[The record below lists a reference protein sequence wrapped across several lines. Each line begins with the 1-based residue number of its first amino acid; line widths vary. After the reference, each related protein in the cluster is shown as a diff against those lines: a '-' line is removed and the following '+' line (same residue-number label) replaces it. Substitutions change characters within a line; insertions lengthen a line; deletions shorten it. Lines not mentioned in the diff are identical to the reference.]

1 MITAKKRAILSD
13 YYPDIA
19 LGKEYEVE
27 KVGQYLKFK
36 NNARRYRPFV
46 FQLHRNGKPI
56 TVEQAKA
63 YMILESI

>member
-19 LGKEYEVE
+19 PGKEYEVE
-27 KVGQYLKFK
+27 KIGQYLKFK
-36 NNARRYRPFV
+36 NNARRYRPFI
-46 FQLHRNGKPI
+46 FQLYRNGKTI

-63 YMILESI
+63 YLILETL